1 MNARGTVRRL
11 AVARFASIAGT
22 EAGQLALA
30 VAVYLQTHSAAWL
43 AGAMLASP
51 VVIGLL
57 TPISGWIADHVERRI
72 VIVAAEAGAGG
83 VYIALIFARRPVALV
98 ALTLLASAV
107 NAPLRAAL
115 TAAVPNLVPSEEL
128 TWANGLLGATVNA
141 AIIAGPAVGGALVAR
156 AGTGAVFALDAATFL
171 ASAAITAR
179 IPGPFSGPC
188 RQGRPRAGAG
198 FALIA
203 ADRCMVVLV
212 AQSCLASFALGLVT
226 LADLPLARSF
236 GAGPVGYGLLTGVW
250 SAGIIAGSRLAAPVV
265 RATGERTAIA
275 AGTAAMAG
283 TVGAVALLPSFPA
296 IVAIGALGGA
306 GTGITFAPWLTL
318 MQRRS
323 DDQKRGTVMA
333 AADSF
338 GQFGSAIGM
347 AAGARAVTA
356 LGAQHAY
363 LFPSAVLA
371 IATIAATCLKTSPDY
386 PTQTQAAAGELARL
400 LAPLGGIDRAAHLL
414 RARADTGDQAAATE
428 LARLLA
434 RRGDIDGAAY
444 LLRARADTGDQA
456 AAARLADL
464 LAWRGDIDGLSARAD
479 TGDHAAAT
487 ELARLL
493 ARRGDIDGAA
503 HLLRARAHTG
513 D

>member
-1 MNARGTVRRL
+1 MSARGLVRRL

-30 VAVYLQTHSAAWL
+30 VAVFLRTHSTAWL

-57 TPISGWIADHVERRI
+57 TPISGWIADHVERRT

-83 VYIALIFARRPVALV
+83 VYVALIFAHRPVALV

-128 TWANGLLGATVNA
+128 TWANGLLGATANA
-141 AIIAGPAVGGALVAR
+141 AVITGPAVGGALVAR
-156 AGTGAVFALDAATFL
+156 AGPGAVFALDAATFL
-171 ASAAITAR
+171 VSAGITAR

-198 FALIA
+198 FALIV
-203 ADRCMVVLV
+203 ADPRMVVLV

-250 SAGIIAGSRLAAPVV
+250 SAGIIAGSPLAASVV

-283 TVGAVALLPSFPA
+283 AVGAVALLPSFPA
-296 IVAIGALGGA
+296 IVAIGALGGV

-323 DDQKRGTVMA
+323 DDQRRGTVMA

-338 GQFGSAIGM
+338 GQFGAAIGM

-363 LFPSAVLA
+363 LLPGAVLA
-371 IATIAATCLKTSPDY
+371 IATIAAACLKTSPY
-386 PTQTQAAAGELARL
+386 CPTRAQAAAGELARL
-400 LAPLGGIDRAAHLL
+400 PAPRGGIDAAAHTL
-414 RARADTGDQAAATE
+414 RARADAGDQAAVV
-428 LARLLA
+428 
-434 RRGDIDGAAY
+434 
-444 LLRARADTGDQA
+444 
-456 AAARLADL
+456 RLADL
-464 LAWRGDIDGLSARAD
+464 RSPSSGDAS
-479 TGDHAAAT
+479 T
-487 ELARLL
+487 ETSKVFGRDAPLE
-493 ARRGDIDGAA
+493 
-503 HLLRARAHTG
+503 
-513 D
+513 